1 MNKNILLLVVM
12 GAVFLMLALQAFQLQ
27 GINAK
32 IDAKLTGA
40 SVASSIGGS
49 STQQGG
55 ETYEQMMA
63 RMHPDQAKKQASSSV
78 PKGLENI
85 PSMVGGC

>member
-40 SVASSIGGS
+40 SVAGSSIGGS

-63 RMHPDQAKKQASSSV
+63 RMHPDQVKKQGAV

>member
-1 MNKNILLLVVM
+1 MNKNIILVIVM
-12 GAVFLMLALQAFQLQ
+12 GAVFFMLALQAFQLQ
-27 GINAK
+27 GISAK
-32 IDAKLTGA
+32 LEGKLTGA
-40 SVASSIGGS
+40 SIAGSTLSSN
-49 STQQGG
+49 TQQGG

-63 RMHPDQAKKQASSSV
+63 RMHPDQVKKQGSV

>member
-1 MNKNILLLVVM
+1 MKSMTIMTIIAIVLV
-12 GAVFLMLALQAFQLQ
+12 AFSIIQAFQ
-27 GINAK
+27 INAIK
-32 IDAKLTGA
+32 GSA
-40 SVASSIGGS
+40 SGNAVSDGS
-49 STQQGG
+49 SSSG

-63 RMHPDQAKKQASSSV
+63 RMHPDQVKKQSAA

>member
-12 GAVFLMLALQAFQLQ
+12 GAVFFMLALQAFQLQ

-40 SVASSIGGS
+40 SVASRVASAN
-49 STQQGG
+49 TQQGG
-55 ETYEQMMA
+55 ETQEQMMA
-63 RMHPDQAKKQASSSV
+63 RMHPDQVKKQSAA

>member
-1 MNKNILLLVVM
+1 MNKNLILTIVM
-12 GAVFLMLALQAFQLQ
+12 GAVFFMLALQAFQLQ

-32 IDAKLTGA
+32 IDAKLTGG
-40 SVASSIGGS
+40 SITSSLGGS
-49 STQQGG
+49 NIQQG

-63 RMHPDQAKKQASSSV
+63 RMHPDQVKKQSAA

>member
-1 MNKNILLLVVM
+1 MNKNLILTIVM
-12 GAVFLMLALQAFQLQ
+12 GAVFFMLALQAFQLQ

-40 SVASSIGGS
+40 SVANSIGGS

-63 RMHPDQAKKQASSSV
+63 RMHPDQVKKQSAA

>member
-1 MNKNILLLVVM
+1 MNKNLILTIVM
-12 GAVFLMLALQAFQLQ
+12 GAVFFMLALQAFQLQ

-32 IDAKLTGA
+32 IDAKLTGT
-40 SVASSIGGS
+40 SIASSLGRGNV
-49 STQQGG
+49 QQG

-63 RMHPDQAKKQASSSV
+63 RMHPDQVKKQGAV